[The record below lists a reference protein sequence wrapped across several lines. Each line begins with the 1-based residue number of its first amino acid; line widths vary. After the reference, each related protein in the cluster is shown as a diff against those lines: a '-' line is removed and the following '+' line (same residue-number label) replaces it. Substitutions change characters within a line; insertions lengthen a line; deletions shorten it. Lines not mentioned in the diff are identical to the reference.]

1 MIQNGGQEVFVE
13 LKCIWKLLGH
23 LNIKTYVCV
32 NAFSLSHLPDTVNE
46 LQEDRAPL
54 RVVVSVIPVTDSVAE
69 LVTETEPLLL
79 YQNLG

>member
-1 MIQNGGQEVFVE
+1 MP
-13 LKCIWKLLGH
+13 L
-23 LNIKTYVCV
+23 
-32 NAFSLSHLPDTVNE
+32 LSHLPDTVNK